1 MSLSDASR
9 LADPPGA
16 SPRPEDLRELFQL
29 FDTLPTGILL
39 LDTEGTVLRVNQLAA
54 DRICQPA
61 DVLLG
66 RDFFRDLYPVLE
78 QRRIGVWFRQQAAAG
93 HVSLDSEAVLPSPR
107 GERNVWLGIRS
118 FVFRD
123 AVWGVMLVEDRS
135 ALADEE
141 ERRKRAERLASVGEL
156 AASVAHEVNNPLAS
170 IRSFAQLLAR
180 DASSPEQHRA
190 LEMIVQ
196 ESMRIARVVENLLSF
211 ARQQGVSGRE
221 PVNLSDVAGRVL
233 DLQRYALDTAG
244 IEVRRDFDRALAPV
258 MGEPGALQQLLLNL
272 VVNAEQALA
281 ARPEGRL
288 LIVRTRESSEG
299 VVVSVIDNGPGIPR
313 SALPHV
319 FEFHGAESP
328 SRGFGLGTCSAIV
341 RDHSGHIW
349 VESVEGKGA
358 AFFIQFPRNASA
370 APAAAPA
377 PMPSAPEQPVNRPL
391 RILIADDEATL
402 RLAIALFLG
411 RRGHQVTQAADAYEA
426 HRLAQEAEFD
436 VALVDARMPGDG
448 LALLEKLEAM
458 PRLRG
463 RTALMTG
470 DLGRTRTSQGITTG
484 RPYITK
490 PFDLMDVVRLVE
502 ALGR

>member
-1 MSLSDASR
+1 MSLPDAGPLLDS
-9 LADPPGA
+9 PGA
-16 SPRPEDLRELFQL
+16 APRSDDLRELFQL

-39 LDTEGTVLRVNQLAA
+39 LDTVGTVLRVNQLAA
-54 DRICQPA
+54 DRIGQRGEE
-61 DVLLG
+61 VLG
-66 RDFFRDLYPVLE
+66 RDFFRELYPVLE

-93 HVSLDSEAVLPSPR
+93 HVSLDSEALLPSSL

-118 FVFRD
+118 FVFRE

-180 DASSPEQHRA
+180 EASSPEQHRA

-196 ESMRIARVVENLLSF
+196 ESTRIARVVENLLSF

-221 PVNLSDVAGRVL
+221 PVNLSEVAGKVL

-244 IEVRRDFDRALAPV
+244 IEVRRDFDRALSPV

-281 ARPEGRL
+281 GRPDGRL

-319 FEFHGAESP
+319 FEFHGAEAP

-341 RDHSGHIW
+341 RDHTGHLW

-370 APAAAPA
+370 APATPV
-377 PMPSAPEQPVNRPL
+377 PKPSAPEQPVNRPL